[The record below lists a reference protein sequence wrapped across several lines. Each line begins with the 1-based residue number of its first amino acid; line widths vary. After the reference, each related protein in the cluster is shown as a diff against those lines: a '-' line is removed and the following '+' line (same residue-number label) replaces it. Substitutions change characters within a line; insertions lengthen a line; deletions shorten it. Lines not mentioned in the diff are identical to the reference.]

1 MPLTGHSHL
10 SVRARR
16 SLLPINCVPHI
27 CPESSVYTLLE
38 LEDNRISCLREIN
51 ASQRLPETTL
61 YVVAEQGPGAVTAPK
76 EPKTF
81 ISDSI

>member
-1 MPLTGHSHL
+1 MHSPVRSRTPISSTDQLCTTHL
-10 SVRARR
+10 SR
-16 SLLPINCVPHI
+16 
-27 CPESSVYTLLE
+27 ESVYSLLE